1 MKDEPWWKGTRGEWY
16 VVAQLF
22 LMALVVFGPRTLPG
36 LPARLLPDGGSGD
49 SIPFGRIFAG
59 FFLFGLGALLVV
71 VGILSLGPN
80 LTIVPRPKDDA
91 ELVQGGVYRIV
102 RHPIYGGVILGSLGW
117 TILYNGPLTLVYA
130 LLLAI
135 VLDVKSRR
143 EERWLNEKYPD
154 YGAYRQR
161 VRKLIPFVY

>member
-16 VVAQLF
+16 VIAQML
-22 LMALVVFGPRTLPG
+22 LLALVVFGPRTLPG
-36 LPARLLPDGGSGD
+36 LPARLLPDGE

-59 FFLFGLGALLVV
+59 FFVFGLGALLAV
-71 VGILSLGPN
+71 VGVLSLGPN
-80 LTIVPRPKDDA
+80 LTIVPRPKEGA
-91 ELVQGGVYRIV
+91 ELVQSGVYRIV

-117 TILYNGPLTLVYA
+117 AILYNGPLTLVYA

-143 EERWLNEKYPD
+143 EERWLIEKYPD
-154 YGAYRQR
+154 YEAYRQR